1 MAAIS
6 IHDSINSSSGF
17 SVADGDDFELVSV
30 TSDNDPISLNTQPLG
45 LTAYHTSNL
54 TLPQH
59 PPEPVPAPG
68 CLEHFDTAR
77 LTIEDIQTNVNKFID
92 GADDDQEE
100 HNDCYPMDESVAMEG
115 GGIHGYKINRPPKM
129 RPVRV
134 YIAALYDV
142 LHPGSVW
149 HHVPVD
155 SLKLTAYEIAM
166 S

>member
-1 MAAIS
+1 MEAAS
-6 IHDSINSSSGF
+6 IHDSINSSSSF

-30 TSDNDPISLNTQPLG
+30 TSDSDPISFNTQPLG

-54 TLPQH
+54 ALPQH

-77 LTIEDIQTNVNKFID
+77 LTIQDIQTNVNNFIEA
-92 GADDDQEE
+92 ADDEQEE
-100 HNDCYPMDESVAMEG
+100 LKDCYSMDESAAMG
-115 GGIHGYKINRPPKM
+115 GASIRGYKINRPPKM

-142 LHPGSVW
+142 LHPGLV
-149 HHVPVD
+149 
-155 SLKLTAYEIAM
+155 
-166 S
+166 

>member
-1 MAAIS
+1 MEAGS

-17 SVADGDDFELVSV
+17 SNVADGDDFELVSV
-30 TSDNDPISLNTQPLG
+30 TSDSDPISLNTQPLG

-77 LTIEDIQTNVNKFID
+77 LTIEDIQTNINNFID
-92 GADDDQEE
+92 AADDEQDEQKSY
-100 HNDCYPMDESVAMEG
+100 YPMDESLAIG
-115 GGIHGYKINRPPKM
+115 GGSIRGYKINRPPKM

-142 LHPGSVW
+142 LHPGLV
-149 HHVPVD
+149 
-155 SLKLTAYEIAM
+155 
-166 S
+166 